1 MSQKA
6 RSNFPGCLAN
16 PIYSSFTPSWWFWQA
31 LTGVS
36 LALTLG
42 CKMVGLFTFL
52 TIGVAVAIDLW
63 NILDIRR
70 GHTMVSTSHKIL
82 SC

>member
-1 MSQKA
+1 MATLTNSD
-6 RSNFPGCLAN
+6 SPFSL
-16 PIYSSFTPSWWFWQA
+16 SWWFWQA

-52 TIGVAVAIDLW
+52 TIGMAVAIDLW
-63 NILDIRR
+63 KILDVRK
-70 GHTMVSTSHKIL
+70 GYTMVCFIVSL
-82 SC
+82 